1 MKLFLSF
8 IGGMVVCGLLI
19 FTVRMVLPAQAD
31 TNELS
36 AVSENETN
44 GLARLLPDIEKIYR
58 ESLTMPFKMAE
69 TRIYDE
75 DIAAYYRALMDK
87 TGLVPSE
94 NK

>member
-1 MKLFLSF
+1 MKLLLSF
-8 IGGMVVCGLLI
+8 LGGMAVCSLLI

-31 TNELS
+31 SNEMG
-36 AVSENETN
+36 AVSGNETN
-44 GLARLLPDIEKIYR
+44 GLARLLPDIEKIYQD
-58 ESLTMPFKMAE
+58 SLTMPFKMAE
-69 TRIYDE
+69 KKIYDE